1 MVGTWRGTLT
11 VETVVTPTGS
21 RNVSACDETWTVTS
35 QIDGQFIGTF
45 QAAGACAA
53 SGSMDGTVSMSGE
66 VTGLRFN
73 PHVGSGGACLR
84 EFGDGLY
91 AGVLNGASLMA
102 RTAERELCHPPIIG
116 ILTFDRSFNLSM
128 TRQ

>member
-11 VETVVTPTGS
+11 VETVVTPGS
-21 RNVSACDETWTVTS
+21 RTVNVCDETWAVTS

-45 QAAGACAA
+45 QAGAGCAG
-53 SGSMDGTVSMSGE
+53 SGSMAGTVSMSGE

-73 PHVGSGGACLR
+73 PHVGSGGGCLL
-84 EFGDGLY
+84 EFGDGMY
-91 AGVLNGASLMA
+91 AGLLNGASLMA
-102 RTAERELCHPPIIG
+102 RTAERTWCHPPIIG
-116 ILTFDRSFNLSM
+116 ILMFDRSFNLSM